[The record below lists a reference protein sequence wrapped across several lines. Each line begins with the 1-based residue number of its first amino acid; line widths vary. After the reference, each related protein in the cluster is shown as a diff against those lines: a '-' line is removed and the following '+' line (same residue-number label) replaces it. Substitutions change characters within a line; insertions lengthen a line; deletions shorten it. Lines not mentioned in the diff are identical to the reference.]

1 MPGLHARFG
10 ASQNAPSSPCPP
22 QCTPTEFFPPK
33 SPGLLDFPPH
43 PTQLLALRALP
54 LGSGAVR
61 APGPPKCP
69 QCLAGTVATVGRPQP
84 HRPRC
89 HAWILLLTP
98 KRVWGCVGGNSPVL
112 FLWTSRKEGMGFIWR
127 GWGLFGPV
135 ARPTRGAI
143 TADCLPVAMA
153 MVSTQGCGAMWRLSH
168 GHVAPPPPCPPGW
181 HCSPPDT
188 RVGHRGAA
196 GDVPKER
203 AAPHGRLG
211 ALRGVLGK
219 IWGVWGSGGVGWWI

>member
-1 MPGLHARFG
+1 MPGLHARSG

-22 QCTPTEFFPPK
+22 RCTPTEFFPPK
-33 SPGLLDFPPH
+33 SPGSLDFPPH

-54 LGSGAVR
+54 LGSGAAR

-69 QCLAGTVATVGRPQP
+69 QCLAGTVATVGRPRP
-84 HRPRC
+84 RRPRC
-89 HAWILLLTP
+89 HVWILLLTP
-98 KRVWGCVGGNSPVL
+98 KRVWGRVGGNSPTL
-112 FLWTSRKEGMGFIWR
+112 FLWTSQKEGMGFIWR

-188 RVGHRGAA
+188 RVGHRGVA
-196 GDVPKER
+196 GDVPEER
-203 AAPHGRLG
+203 AAPHGWLG

-219 IWGVWGSGGVGWWI
+219 IWGMWGSGGVGWWI